1 MPLSFFDERKM
12 DEDEADAVMES
23 KRERK
28 LTVKAW
34 ELQTESLQRDRK
46 SKVNKIKNVIASM
59 KELMQNDEN
68 SLETLKSLRDDV
80 TLLHESVIP
89 LLPAEEET
97 KQNEWY
103 SSVSRFNKGFIEDV
117 DQWLC
122 DLKFKKT

>member
-1 MPLSFFDERKM
+1 
-12 DEDEADAVMES
+12 
-23 KRERK
+23 
-28 LTVKAW
+28 
-34 ELQTESLQRDRK
+34 
-46 SKVNKIKNVIASM
+46 M

-68 SLETLKSLRDDV
+68 SSKVYPLLETLKSLRDDV

-122 DLKFKKT
+122 DLKFKKA